1 RRSGRPR
8 RLAVVGHAYRA
19 GPHARARLEG
29 KRGAA
34 TETVATAGFRL
45 APDQHGD
52 RTPAQRRGAAVLR
65 RRWITGKADGAADP
79 RTLAGRRAFD
89 HGRFAVAA
97 LICQLCKISSPVVP
111 A

>member
-1 RRSGRPR
+1 
-8 RLAVVGHAYRA
+8 
-19 GPHARARLEG
+19 RARWAG
-29 KRGAA
+29 KGRAA

-89 HGRFAVAA
+89 RGRFAIAGGVVR
-97 LICQLCKISSPVVP
+97 LSFRPSGRSKREPQSSDYRS
-111 A
+111 